1 MTHPCLKWLAVL
13 SITLLASACAGPQ
26 QATPR
31 RLLLS
36 YEGPAPE
43 QSELVRP
50 RLVVRAVTVP
60 DYLDRRQLVY
70 RAEGAELRQY
80 EQVEWAER
88 PAKAVTRWLTQA
100 LAARRGDYAVLAL
113 TTPDGRAP
121 DATLSLSL
129 DAFEPGRDGVLHL
142 RGSWAYARHAEPAGR
157 TGRFDAD
164 VPLAAATPEASMAAM
179 QQALQQALERLLLA
193 LPAATPAEGH

>member
-1 MTHPCLKWLAVL
+1 MTNIRPNWLAVVT
-13 SITLLASACAGPQ
+13 ITLLASACAGPQ
-26 QATPR
+26 LAAPR

-36 YEGPAPE
+36 YEGAAPAE
-43 QSELVRP
+43 SELVRP

-60 DYLDRRQLVY
+60 EYLDRRQLVY

-100 LAARRGDYAVLAL
+100 LAARRADYAVLAL

-164 VPLAAATPEASMAAM
+164 VPLATATPEASMAAM
-179 QQALQQALERLLLA
+179 QQALQLALEPLVRA
-193 LPAATPAEGH
+193 LPVAPATGPH

>member
-1 MTHPCLKWLAVL
+1 MSYFRPK
-13 SITLLASACAGPQ
+13 LLAILALSLFANACAGPQ
-26 QATPR
+26 PAAPR

-36 YEGPAPE
+36 YEGPAPA
-43 QSELVRP
+43 QSELIRP

-100 LAARRGDYAVLAL
+100 LAARRADYAVLAL

-164 VPLAAATPEASMAAM
+164 VPLAAASPEASMAAM
-179 QQALQQALERLLLA
+179 QQALQQALEPLVQA
-193 LPAATPAEGH
+193 LPAAPATGPH